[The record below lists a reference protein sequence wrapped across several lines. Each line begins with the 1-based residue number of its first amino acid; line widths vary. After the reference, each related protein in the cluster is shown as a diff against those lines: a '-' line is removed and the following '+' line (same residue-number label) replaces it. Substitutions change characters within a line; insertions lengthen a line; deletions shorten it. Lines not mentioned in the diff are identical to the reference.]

1 MAEIKKLIKSQSR
14 ESVRAIYEQVQHWP
28 WEDLSILAD
37 VIMEPSVWITGDDAI
52 SDRERIMVANDK
64 RLISVLA
71 GLKCFWLLDKTSA
84 TDIHFFDIRKDNL
97 EIKQQMFNW
106 LYKENID
113 PREKLVDL
121 NPEFNY
127 NIRDPLWEQ
136 IGKRDISDCNITW
149 TLVNVVQQPEY
160 ITNLLDITPA
170 SVYLSNIFDTD
181 NDSSHLY
188 TDYDVLQNALH
199 DFRQRGGKV
208 WLHNIDGF
216 IK

>member
-1 MAEIKKLIKSQSR
+1 MAEIKKLIQSQDC
-14 ESVRAIYEQVQHWP
+14 ESVRAIYEQVQHWS
-28 WEDLSILAD
+28 WKDLSILAD

-52 SDRERIMVANDK
+52 SDRERIMIANDK

-71 GLKCFWLLDKTSA
+71 GLKCFWLLDNTSA
-84 TDIHFFDIRKDNL
+84 TDIHFFDIRRDNL
-97 EIKQQMFNW
+97 EIKKQMYDW
-106 LYKENID
+106 LYVQKID

-127 NIRDPLWEQ
+127 NINDPLWEH
-136 IGKRDISDCNITW
+136 IGKRNITDCNVTW
-149 TLVNVVQQPEY
+149 TLINVVQNPDY
-160 ITNLLDITPA
+160 LIDLLDVTPA

-188 TDYDVLQNALH
+188 KDYDALQNALQN
-199 DFRQRGGKV
+199 FRQRGGKV